1 MKVRLYFGNL
11 PQLLPSSVEQV
22 LFRIIQEGIV
32 NAFRH
37 GNATEIGISL
47 WVSENRFLVSL
58 RDNGKGSS
66 EIVEGIGVTS
76 MREEVAAIGGSITF
90 DASSSGFALSASVP
104 MGTPQ
109 NVGEGAESRQ

>member
-1 MKVRLYFGNL
+1 
-11 PQLLPSSVEQV
+11 
-22 LFRIIQEGIV
+22 
-32 NAFRH
+32 
-37 GNATEIGISL
+37 
-47 WVSENRFLVSL
+47 
-58 RDNGKGSS
+58 
-66 EIVEGIGVTS
+66 